1 MSYLG
6 NLINQDDKDLIPDI
20 QRGATVYRYHEQKQ
34 GEDKTITDRER
45 KRIIRS
51 RRRER

>member
-6 NLINQDDKDLIPDI
+6 NLINQDDKDLVQDI
-20 QRGATVYRYHEQKQ
+20 ARGATVISYHEEKQ
-34 GEDKTITDRER
+34 GEDTITDRES

-51 RRRER
+51 RQRER